1 MSLHASMIELLEEE
15 NLKQEQWQIQDGSKV
30 GNGHRWYKE
39 EKIIDSIHI
48 INIAMK

>member
-30 GNGHRWYKE
+30 GNGHN
-39 EKIIDSIHI
+39 IMNIDDT
-48 INIAMK
+48 KKRR